1 MGNIARRGN
10 GWRARYRDENGRQH
24 ARHFATK
31 TKGQQWLDQVT
42 ASVVT
47 GTYVDPKAGKR
58 TVREFAEDWQAA
70 QIGADNTLA
79 ITDNAIRLH
88 IIPALGSRPIGSVR
102 KMEIQSLVKE
112 WSEQYKPGTVRN
124 YYDVLARIFAAAV
137 EDKVR
142 TDSPCKR
149 VTLPAM
155 PEHEVVPPTIGE
167 VQRLADAMPDRY
179 RAAVILL
186 AGSGIRIGELLAL
199 KTHDVLIPFQTIR
212 VERQRLQSGVVSPP
226 KSKRPRN
233 VPVGQ
238 VVLAALQDHL
248 RDYPSDEWL
257 FTDSSGGPLSYQTW
271 QRAWRPGRKMAGCP
285 EMLTHDLRHFFASA
299 LIAGGA
305 SVKMVQLALGHSSP
319 MITLRVYAHLFEG
332 DEDRTRSV
340 MDAALK
346 ILGTRGGLDEAQNIP
361 AAGQTG

>member
-1 MGNIARRGN
+1 M
-10 GWRARYRDENGRQH
+10 ARYRDEDGRQH
-24 ARHFATK
+24 AKQFAKK
-31 TKGQQWLDQVT
+31 TDGQKWLDQVT
-42 ASVVT
+42 ASVVM
-47 GTYVDPKAGKR
+47 GTYVDPRAGKI
-58 TVREFAEDWQAA
+58 TVKNFAETWQAA
-70 QIGADNTLA
+70 QIGADNSLA

-88 IIPALGSRPIGSVR
+88 IVPALGSRPIGAVR
-102 KMEIQSLVKE
+102 KIEIQALVKE
-112 WSEQYKPGTVRN
+112 WSEEYAPGTVRN

-137 EDKVR
+137 EDRVR
-142 TDSPCKR
+142 PDSPCKR
-149 VTLPAM
+149 VTLPPM
-155 PEHEVVPPTIGE
+155 PEHEVVPPTIDE

-238 VVLAALQDHL
+238 VVLAALQDRL

-257 FTDSSGGPLSYQTW
+257 FTDASGEPLSYQTW
-271 QRAWRPGRKMAGCP
+271 QRAWRPARKIAECP
-285 EMLTHDLRHFFASA
+285 EMHTHDLRHFFASA

-305 SVKMVQLALGHSSP
+305 SVKMVQTALGHSSP

-340 MDAALK
+340 MDATLE
-346 ILGTRGGLDEAQNIP
+346 ILGTRGGLEDAQTDSAP
-361 AAGQTG
+361 AQTG